1 MNSRGCRALDGLGG
15 IPAYQPQPNF
25 EYYENISG
33 SQAVGDK
40 LHCREGKS
48 PDRRLRSLSV
58 C

>member
-1 MNSRGCRALDGLGG
+1 MNSRGGRALDGLGG

-48 PDRRLRSLSV
+48 PDRRLRS
-58 C
+58 